1 MEWNKKFQS
10 AQAMVVNK
18 DEMVEELQSEIE
30 NQMLLVGSTAIE
42 DRL

>member
-1 MEWNKKFQS
+1 
-10 AQAMVVNK
+10 MVVNK